1 MPGAGWERNRMWGYG
16 QGCKDLRY
24 VGADAEHIA
33 EEDIAD
39 TIASKSGGAEAG
51 EYGGEIKT

>member
-1 MPGAGWERNRMWGYG
+1 MWGYW

-24 VGADAEHIA
+24 VGADAGHFA
-33 EEDIAD
+33 GEDIAD

-51 EYGGEIKT
+51 QYVGEIELR